1 MNTSDEIKFFVELQ
15 RLSIKWVKSANKMVP
30 TTHFLTI
37 HVFSNYMKCKQ
48 TSLLD
53 QKLEEMLLEMKSFFN
68 SLQCLNFA
76 TFFRG
81 CYKFCRWGT
90 GFFLP
95 MYETKYYLKL
105 SSVKLLVKSRGGLLK
120 QRTWS
125 EFKLFWKQP
134 VPSNG
139 TYTYV

>member
-68 SLQCLNFA
+68 SLQCVNFA
-76 TFFRG
+76 TFLEAVTNSAVERQ
-81 CYKFCRWGT
+81 
-90 GFFLP
+90 GFF
-95 MYETKYYLKL
+95 YLCM
-105 SSVKLLVKSRGGLLK
+105 K
-120 QRTWS
+120 QNT
-125 EFKLFWKQP
+125 
-134 VPSNG
+134 
-139 TYTYV
+139 T